1 MRVGDSYQEIG
12 PGPEL
17 GQYVECYWSRLD
29 FGGTPNHHI
38 LPDGCVDILFSTK
51 CGEPSSLTV
60 VGLMTRPLARRV
72 EAGER
77 FFGVRFRP
85 GMASAIIDEASL
97 LNDRIEPLE
106 SFWGHRARSIF
117 ERLAASSAPQEMV
130 GLFEEVLR
138 PTAALDCSLQV
149 MSRLSNTAVPLSRLA
164 SDAGLSERH
173 FRRTCV
179 AHAGVPPKYL
189 RRILRFR
196 SAADRLRTIQRRSAQ
211 PNWAYFAAAFGYYDQ
226 AHLIREFQEFA
237 DCTPGRFVQS
247 LQLHDNLTSKHYEP
261 N

>member
-1 MRVGDSYQEIG
+1 M
-12 PGPEL
+12 
-17 GQYVECYWSRLD
+17 
-29 FGGTPNHHI
+29 T
-38 LPDGCVDILFSTK
+38 ST
-51 CGEPSSLTV
+51 
-60 VGLMTRPLARRV
+60 LARKG
-72 EAGER
+72 EAGDG

-106 SFWGHRARSIF
+106 SFWGSKARSIF
-117 ERLAASSAPQEMV
+117 ERLAASSAPREMA
-130 GLFEEVLR
+130 GLFEEELR
-138 PTAALDCSLQV
+138 PSAALDYSLRV
-149 MSRLSNTAVPLSRLA
+149 MSRLSDTEEPLSRLA

-211 PNWAYFAAAFGYYDQ
+211 PNWAHFAAAFGYYDQ

-237 DCTPGRFVQS
+237 NCTPGRFVQS
-247 LQLHDNLTSKHYEP
+247 LQLDDNLTSKHDEP
-261 N
+261 NQTKQPD